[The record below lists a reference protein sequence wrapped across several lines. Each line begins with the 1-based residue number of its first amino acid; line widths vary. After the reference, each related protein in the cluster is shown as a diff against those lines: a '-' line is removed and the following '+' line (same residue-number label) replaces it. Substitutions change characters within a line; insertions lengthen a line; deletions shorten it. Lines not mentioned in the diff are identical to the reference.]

1 MVTNEQFRRLMKL
14 MKTEKTLA
22 AAAAKAGMDE
32 KTARKYRDGGVPPS
46 ELARPHTW
54 RTRPDVFAEV
64 WPQVAA
70 YLKDNA
76 GLEAKTL
83 FEWLQREDPG
93 RFPDAQL
100 RTFQRRVKL
109 WRALEGPPQEVMFPQ
124 EHFPGRLAQSDFTH
138 MDKLGVKIAGQ
149 PFPHLIYH
157 FVLTYSNW
165 ETGTV
170 CFSESFESLSEGL
183 QRALWELGG
192 VPLAHRTDRLTT
204 AVRKTNGPREF
215 TDRYGA
221 LLSHYGLE
229 GKKTQ
234 ARSPNENGD
243 VEQRHHRL
251 KRAIAQALMLRGS
264 RDFASRAEYEVF
276 LRDVF
281 ARLNAGRRNRFEEER
296 EVLGRLPA
304 TRLETCTALRARVTA
319 GSTIYVQK
327 NIYSVPSRLI
337 GEMVKVRLFAER
349 VEIWHGQRLMET
361 LPRLRGQKRHR
372 IDYRHVIGSLVRK
385 PGAFENYRYRD
396 DMFPSS
402 WFRLAYDSLRRRHC
416 DRQATR
422 EYLKILAHAAEES
435 ESLVEDAIGL
445 LLGEGETLSSD
456 AVIALARSRGD
467 LAPPTAVAIGPVDLG
482 AYDLLLSSDEE
493 VETWPRSR
501 TPQLV

>member
-1 MVTNEQFRRLMKL
+1 MMASGEQCGM
-14 MKTEKTLA
+14 
-22 AAAAKAGMDE
+22 AAAKAGMDE
-32 KTARKYRDGGVPPS
+32 KTARKYRRVGQLPS
-46 ELARPHTW
+46 ELRTVRTW
-54 RTRPDVFAEV
+54 RTREDAFAEV
-64 WPQVAA
+64 WPEIRDR
-70 YLKDNA
+70 LKLES
-76 GLEAKTL
+76 GLEAKTI
-83 FEWLQREDPG
+83 FEDLQRRFPG
-93 RFPDAQL
+93 RFADGQL
-100 RTFQRRVKL
+100 RTLQRHVQRWRVT
-109 WRALEGPPQEVMFPQ
+109 EGPDREVFFAQ
-124 EHFPGRLAQSDFTH
+124 EHRPGELCASDFTR
-138 MDKLGVKIAGQ
+138 MGELGVTIAGGS
-149 PFPHLIYH
+149 FEHLLYH

-204 AVRKTNGPREF
+204 AVRKTDSPREF
-215 TDRYGA
+215 TARYGA

-251 KRAIAQALMLRGS
+251 KRAIAQALMMRGS
-264 RDFASRAEYEVF
+264 HDFASRADYEVF

-281 ARLNAGRRNRFEEER
+281 ARLNAGRRERFEEER
-296 EVLGRLPA
+296 EVLSRLPA
-304 TRLETCTALRARVTA
+304 TRLETCTSLRARVTA

-337 GEMVKVRLFAER
+337 GEMVNVRLFAER
-349 VEIWHGQRLMET
+349 VEVWHGQRLMET

-422 EYLKILAHAAEES
+422 EYLRILAHAAKGS
-435 ESLVEDAIGL
+435 ESLVEDAIQL
-445 LLGEGETLSSD
+445 LLGEGETLSSE
-456 AVIALARSRGD
+456 AVIALTRSRGE
-467 LAPPTAVAIGPVDLG
+467 LTPPTAVAIGPVDLG

-493 VETWPRSR
+493 VERWPRSR